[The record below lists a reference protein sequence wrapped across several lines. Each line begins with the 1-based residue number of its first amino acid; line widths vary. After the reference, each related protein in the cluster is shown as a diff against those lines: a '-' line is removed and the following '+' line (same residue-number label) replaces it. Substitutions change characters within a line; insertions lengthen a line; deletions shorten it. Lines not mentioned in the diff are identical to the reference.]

1 MVWCTNCGKK
11 LEEHEKFCTSCG
23 RKRVEIELGS
33 SEEKTQE
40 TNIDIADEKIDESQE
55 KIEAQIEQFSE
66 KIGRFDENEVQLPQ
80 EQNLVRKYDMEKFT
94 NNLYKRKTI
103 DEIRKK
109 KEGMEEEIDSLL
121 EKIEH
126 EVIPKSQANEEL
138 AKLKNKEKE
147 LQRLEEKNQKPEKF
161 DFESDFAEKKKL
173 ETKISKI
180 ESLRSREEISDE
192 AYKRSKIEY
201 EEELGE
207 IKNNMREHFVEL
219 NHLKV
224 ELEQKL
230 VESNLELD
238 ALLIEYE
245 TEEIKQK
252 EYLKLK
258 EKQEKSIERYEY
270 AFQYLKKIL
279 T

>member
-11 LEEHEKFCTSCG
+11 LEESEKFCTSCG
-23 RKRVEIELGS
+23 RKKVEIEPRL
-33 SEEKTQE
+33 SEKKTQE
-40 TNIDIADEKIDESQE
+40 TNIDITNEKIHENQE
-55 KIEAQIEQFSE
+55 ETEAQIERFSE
-66 KIGRFDENEVQLPQ
+66 KIGRVDENEVQLSQ

-109 KEGMEEEIDSLL
+109 KEGMEEEIDNLL

-126 EVIPKSQANEEL
+126 EIIPKSQANEEL
-138 AKLKNKEKE
+138 AKLKEKEKE

-161 DFESDFAEKKKL
+161 DFENDFAEKKKL

-192 AYKRSKIEY
+192 AYKRSKTEY
-201 EEELGE
+201 EEKLDE

-219 NHLKV
+219 NHLKI

-230 VESNLELD
+230 IESNLELD
-238 ALLIEYE
+238 TLLIQYE
-245 TEEIKQK
+245 TEEIKQQ
-252 EYLKLK
+252 EYLKMK
-258 EKQEKSIERYEY
+258 KQQEKSIKRYEY
-270 AFQYLKKIL
+270 AFQYLKKML
-279 T
+279 